1 MKFFSHLYY
10 DLFFFIVDWL
20 REWLRRNV
28 LLASTLA
35 VALALVLLTLN
46 WRSHRTDHRIL
57 QAQELIIKGE
67 QEKAAS
73 LLNELLLADLP
84 QPVKEKIFFQLVDLQ
99 LLHLRKP
106 ELALKILD
114 NTQLY
119 ELQGP
124 DIDIKINH
132 YRAQIYD
139 VHLQNCQQAIPY
151 YQQLINY
158 LPQLAEIDYY
168 QFSLAKCYKNLERWS
183 EAITLFKKMS
193 QDPHQPFQ
201 KKASLQLV
209 LSYYLTRQQ
218 SLALEEVKRYQE
230 LETDLEQLIYANYLK
245 ANILEDLEQLE
256 EAYKIY
262 ASLLYQYPNQELV
275 KQRMNRIYERRLSR
289 GR

>member
-10 DLFFFIVDWL
+10 DLIFFLVDWL
-20 REWLRRNV
+20 RRHI
-28 LLASTLA
+28 LLASTLGL
-35 VALALVLLTLN
+35 ALALVLLTLN
-46 WRSHRTDHRIL
+46 WRSNRTDHRIL
-57 QAQELIIKGE
+57 QAQELIIRGE

-73 LLNELLLADLP
+73 LLNELLLTNLLP
-84 QPVKEKIFFQLVDLQ
+84 AVKEKIFFQLVDLQ

-106 ELALKILD
+106 EIALKILD

-124 DIDIKINH
+124 DIEIKINH

-139 VHLQNCQQAIPY
+139 IHLQDCRQAIPY
-151 YQQLINY
+151 YQQLSNY
-158 LPQLAEIDYY
+158 LPRLAEIDYY
-168 QFSLAKCYKNLERWS
+168 QFSLAKCFKTLERWN
-183 EAITLFKKMS
+183 EAIALFKKMS
-193 QDPHQPFQ
+193 LDPHQPFQ
-201 KKASLQLV
+201 KKASMQLV
-209 LSYYLTRQQ
+209 LSYYLTRQLPQ
-218 SLALEEVKRYQE
+218 ALEQVKQYLE

-275 KQRMNRIYERRLSR
+275 KQRMNRIYERRLNR